1 MECLEFEFK
10 NSTKMSFGCEIELNS
25 ITIANNSDLE
35 QIRIIGP
42 DNTLYFAKIE

>member
-10 NSTKMSFGCEIELNS
+10 NSTKMSFGCEIELSS

-35 QIRIIGP
+35 QTRVVGP
-42 DNTLYFAKIE
+42 DGTLYYAQLE